1 VQHWLQSNGA
11 RDANLARAGLE
22 ERTLLRRFQKATR
35 LGPAEYCQQL
45 RVGRAREMLEFTSYA
60 VDRIA
65 FSIGYE
71 DAGAIPQDLSQRDRY
86 FSQRTPQTV
95 DKPVEDLSC
104 RP

>member
-1 VQHWLQSNGA
+1 MV
-11 RDANLARAGLE
+11 ARAGLE

-71 DAGAIPQDLSQRDRY
+71 DAGAFRRIFHNVMGISPSAHRKR
-86 FSQRTPQTV
+86 SI
-95 DKPVEDLSC
+95 KPAEDLSC